1 MALQTRTR
9 THIDSMARWL
19 KAAERAV
26 TEGIQIRQLQ
36 GSGQWVA
43 TSGHDATVAYEV
55 QVAGNVAFGCDCLA
69 GLNGDPV
76 CKHRAAYY
84 LLVGALSL
92 DPEPEPPAPAV
103 AQDCPACHGCG
114 VVYDPALEQA
124 GWLYPACP
132 ACHGR
137 GTATPPPSAHTARN
151 TRLAA

>member
-1 MALQTRTR
+1 MALQTRNRTR
-9 THIDSMARWL
+9 VSTPARWQQ
-19 KAAERAV
+19 AAQRAV

-84 LLVGALSL
+84 LLVGALTL
-92 DPEPEPPAPAV
+92 DPEPDPPAPPVAPIECLRCRGFDPGCPVCHGARVAALAAQAV
-103 AQDCPACHGCG
+103 A
-114 VVYDPALEQA
+114 L
-124 GWLYPACP
+124 
-132 ACHGR
+132 
-137 GTATPPPSAHTARN
+137 
-151 TRLAA
+151 LADAERIAA